1 MLELR
6 FLRENIDLVKEK
18 TSRRGMETTLLDD
31 FSRIDQQRL
40 STLTEVEGLK
50 NKRNVTSNE
59 IAVLKRGSE
68 PDKKKAEPLIVEMKE
83 TSRRIKNLDTKLHFS
98 IFEL

>member
-6 FLRENIDLVKEK
+6 FIRENIDLVKEK

-40 STLTEVEGLK
+40 STLTEVEGL
-50 NKRNVTSNE
+50 
-59 IAVLKRGSE
+59 
-68 PDKKKAEPLIVEMKE
+68 
-83 TSRRIKNLDTKLHFS
+83 
-98 IFEL
+98 